1 MTAFP
6 DYVEC
11 IQLLTRYSTPPN
23 VLSHL
28 ILTTQTALKITT
40 EIKKKHHRIDCDFIL
55 AGALLHDIGRCKSH
69 HLDHGILG
77 ARILRKENYPEELA
91 KIAEN
96 HLFAGITK
104 FEAVELGLPFQDYL
118 PVKLEEKIIVY
129 SDNVSKKEPLLT
141 IDEVIDRYR
150 KYFPKSHPII
160 KRVSVLH
167 TEIEKLL
174 NNTLG

>member
-1 MTAFP
+1 MALFP
-6 DYVEC
+6 NYIEC
-11 IQLLTRYSTPPN
+11 IQLLVRHSTPPDVIN
-23 VLSHL
+23 HG
-28 ILTTQTALKITT
+28 ILTAQTALI
-40 EIKKKHHRIDCDFIL
+40 ISKKFKEQEKQVNCDFIL

-91 KIAEN
+91 KIAKN

-118 PVKLEEKIIVY
+118 PVKLEEKIIAY